1 MTITFTYKDIKYTLE
16 YTKETVAA
24 LEDRGYVAEEI
35 GNKPMSNLV
44 PLYECAFL
52 AHHPM
57 VTRTVT
63 DEIYKLIPNK
73 ADVLRKLAEMAN
85 EQYKFLSDEPEE
97 NAEGNL
103 VWMVS

>member
-1 MTITFTYKDIKYTLE
+1 MTITFTYNDTKYTLE
-16 YTKETVAA
+16 YTKETVMA
-24 LEDRGYVAEEI
+24 LERRGYKAEEI
-35 GNKPMSNLV
+35 GDLPMSNLV

-57 VTRTVT
+57 VTSAVT
-63 DEIYKLIPNK
+63 DEIYKLVPNK
-73 ADVLRKLAEMAN
+73 VEFMRKLAEMAN